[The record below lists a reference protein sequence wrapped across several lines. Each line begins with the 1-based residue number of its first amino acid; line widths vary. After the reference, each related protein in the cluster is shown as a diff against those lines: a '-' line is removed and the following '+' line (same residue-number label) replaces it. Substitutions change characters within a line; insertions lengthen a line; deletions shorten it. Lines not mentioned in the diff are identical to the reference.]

1 MSHYHSIYAAQQRR
15 AARWPWVLVIAVVIL
30 LAATT
35 GAMIA
40 RGETPRTLL
49 DRVSGQRGGDETPGP
64 PAAALTGE
72 TPAPTPT
79 AQSQPAR
86 TATAEPT
93 GTVAPGGTPGVEQ
106 ASVAEGEPTGEAPAQ
121 VASLASPSAGNS
133 IPLEDPTSP
142 LDVVQTYAERWAAG
156 DYGGLYDLLT
166 ADAQAT
172 ITRQDF
178 VDRYVAIQEEAGLVT
193 VAVAVTGEPSLDSRV
208 PITVTFTSSKV
219 GEIEEQ
225 NSVQLAKEGDA
236 WKVAWTP
243 SLIFADLGDGC
254 IDFTAESVRRGSILD
269 RNGEPLAYDG
279 TINVVGIV
287 PGMLKDENDT
297 ISKLSKLIGMPAKEI
312 KEKYQDGQ
320 PDWFMP
326 IKTFPSEMDEAVL
339 SGIGQ
344 LQGVAVRTETARLY
358 PLGAKAAHITG
369 YVTRVTAEDLEADT
383 TGTLS
388 EDDWIGR
395 AGLEAGAEDLLTG
408 TPGGRL
414 SVVDCNTR
422 VERERIAERK
432 PVPPQD
438 IVLTIDKDFQIAVD
452 KALGDVQGSA
462 VVIDPRNGAVLAMV
476 SHPSFDPNW
485 FVLGFSDKDWKFVND
500 EAKRPL
506 LNRAAEASYPTGS
519 IFKVITMAAGMKN
532 LGYNGST
539 EFDCPQQWSIPGTDQ
554 VWKDWTVDEG
564 IGAQG
569 VLTLH
574 WALVNSCNTVF
585 YQIGND
591 LDAQDENALPEMAR
605 AFGLGAP
612 TEIPYLAEIAGIVPD
627 PAWKQEQLS
636 DFWARGD
643 AVNLSI
649 GQGYLEATPL
659 QMANA
664 YAAIANNGKLL
675 RPFIVEFSQDE
686 DGSLT
691 RVGKRRVLQ
700 ELPLEK
706 EQIAEI
712 QSALRDQ
719 TSNGAGSGSARVFGD
734 FAWPIAGKT
743 GTAQNQMNRAGKPHS
758 WFAAFGPY
766 GERATIAS
774 IVMVESSGE
783 GVSFAAPRTRQ
794 IYEAYIQT
802 NLAEVTSKS

>member
-15 AARWPWVLVIAVVIL
+15 PARWPWVLLILVIVAL
-30 LAATT
+30 SATT
-35 GAMIA
+35 GALIA
-40 RGETPRTLL
+40 QGESPSSLL
-49 DRVSGQRGGDETPGP
+49 ERVSGGNDDKTPDP
-64 PAAALTGE
+64 PAAAQTDE
-72 TPAPTPT
+72 TPT
-79 AQSQPAR
+79 ANSALEPTVAP
-86 TATAEPT
+86 TLEPSATAELT
-93 GTVAPGGTPGVEQ
+93 ETPGVEQ
-106 ASVAEGEPTGEAPAQ
+106 ASAGNPEATEVSAPQ
-121 VASLASPSAGNS
+121 VASLASPSAGGTV
-133 IPLEDPTSP
+133 PLDDPTSP
-142 LDVVQTYAERWAAG
+142 LDVVQTYGERWAAG

-166 ADAQAT
+166 AEAQAT

-178 VDRYVAIQEEAGLVT
+178 VDRYTAIQAEAGLLT
-193 VAVAVTGEPSLDSRV
+193 VAVSVTGEPSLDSIV
-208 PITVTFTSSKV
+208 PISVKFTSSKV
-219 GEIEEQ
+219 GDIEEQ
-225 NSVQLAKEGDA
+225 NSVQLAKEGDT

-243 SLIFADLGDGC
+243 SLVFAELGEDC
-254 IDFTAESVRRGSILD
+254 IDFTAETVRRGSILD
-269 RNGEPLAYDG
+269 RNGERLAYDG

-287 PGMLKDENDT
+287 PGMLEDETDT
-297 ISKLSKLIGMPAKEI
+297 ISKLSKLIGMSTTEI
-312 KEKYQDGQ
+312 KEKYKDGE
-320 PDWFMP
+320 PEWFMP
-326 IKTFPSEMDEAVL
+326 VKTFPSEMDETVL

-369 YVTRVTAEDLEADT
+369 YVTRVTAEDMAADT
-383 TGTLS
+383 SGTLS
-388 EDDWIGR
+388 EDDWVGR

-414 SVVDCNTR
+414 SVVDCDTR
-422 VERERIAERK
+422 VERKSIAERK
-432 PVPPQD
+432 PIPPQD
-438 IVLTIDKDFQIAVD
+438 IVLTIDKDFQIEVD
-452 KALGDVQGSA
+452 NALGDVQGSA
-462 VVIDPRNGAVLAMV
+462 VIVDPRNGAVLAMA

-485 FVLGFSDKDWKFVND
+485 FVLGFSDKDWDFVND
-500 EAKRPL
+500 ETKRPL
-506 LNRAAEASYPTGS
+506 LNRATEASYPTGS
-519 IFKVITMAAGMKN
+519 IFKVITMAAGMKD
-532 LGYNGST
+532 LGYDGST
-539 EFDCPQQWSIPGTDQ
+539 EIDCPQQWSIPGTEQ
-554 VWKDWTVDEG
+554 IWKDWTFEEG

-585 YQIGND
+585 YQIGAALDEEGED
-591 LDAQDENALPEMAR
+591 LLPDMAK

-612 TEIPYLAEIAGIVPD
+612 TEIPYLAEVPGIVPG
-627 PAWKQEQLS
+627 PAWKLENL
-636 DFWARGD
+636 DDYWARGD
-643 AVNLSI
+643 AVNLAI

-664 YAAIANNGKLL
+664 YAAIANNGKVL
-675 RPFIVEFSQDE
+675 RPFIVEFTQDE

-700 ELPLEK
+700 ELPLDK
-706 EQIAEI
+706 DQIAEI

-734 FAWPIAGKT
+734 FNWPIAGKT
-743 GTAQNQMNRAGKPHS
+743 GTAQNQMNQAQKPHS

-774 IVMVESSGE
+774 MVMVESSGE

-802 NLAEVTSKS
+802 NLAEESSKS